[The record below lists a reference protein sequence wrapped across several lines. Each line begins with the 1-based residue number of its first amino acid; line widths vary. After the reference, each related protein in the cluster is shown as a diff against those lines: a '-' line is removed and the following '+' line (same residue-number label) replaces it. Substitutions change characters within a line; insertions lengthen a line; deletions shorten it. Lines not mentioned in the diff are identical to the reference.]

1 MIRSFRHAK
10 PLGPTLPR
18 LLVAMIA
25 SCAIAAPMVMA
36 QDSTATSSAIT
47 DGPDP
52 NPNRPSF
59 FRLDQFGPIQ
69 TPEQAEAAFDKAAAE
84 VGAGGGGVIVIP
96 RDAPPG
102 FVTHT
107 ATQRMLRLPEPPA
120 PLNSTR
126 GQKWGVKAGVLVYD
140 MRHPWTL
147 FNAMA
152 SSLRITRTLKLPVG
166 QFLPTDQDGSVA
178 TVDQS
183 ILRGTSSYRQV
194 ALSAAEKGAGVTV
207 SVPTI
212 EGLFPGQVLSLGSDP
227 KAKGTLTVRS
237 LSYDKTKGWQVIG
250 DLSES
255 LAKGQVLTSVT
266 HTGGLALRTSSN
278 GENQTFDMMVWL
290 KSFGPSPRTM
300 VKASYK
306 YMGDNASPEGGIGTV
321 LYHAEARTLPNP
333 FEAVVESFNVET
345 GALVY
350 TKESLKNG
358 QTLASGRPLINLTP
372 SKVVHATALLTRK
385 LDSIVE
391 PGLLT
396 PEMVGWYAAV
406 VGEADEAIQ
415 GSDALRWRLITNVD
429 VDADGKAT
437 FGILGYWWGA
447 SSGGSMGVYLEP
459 GTDKPR
465 PVKVLIAPGAMV
477 YDGSD
482 GMQRPERGVNN
493 STRTVRVVPRRFA
506 GTPADFAPGDRV
518 VQAVGPTPWQP
529 AVFRSWLFENVEAM
543 TPAPMLD
550 VINTS
555 QVQRGYVMHVH
566 GSGTFEAYMHLGG
579 ASPNGIVFNQ
589 DVPDGALILR
599 GTPDD
604 ARGKLSNGIVYPGRE
619 EKDKKRLFSG
629 ISVSDTTGKI
639 LLYNSSNLGVN
650 LSNQDLRGTTGLNSE
665 SGNFRALEVNVE
677 LGKKSLRVTFAKPE
691 SSADYTVIARPNWVT
706 NHAIK
711 ELSPEGFTVIFDRPA
726 PQGASVNWLLTR

>member
-10 PLGPTLPR
+10 PLGVSLPR

-25 SCAIAAPMVMA
+25 SCAMIASPMALA
-36 QDSTATSSAIT
+36 QDTTATSSATT

-59 FRLDQFGPIQ
+59 FMLDQFGPIQ
-69 TPEQAEAAFDKAAAE
+69 TPEQAQATLDKAAAE

-96 RDAPPG
+96 RDAPPA
-102 FVTHT
+102 FIAQT

-126 GQKWGVKAGVLVYD
+126 GQKWGVKAGVIVYD
-140 MRHPWTL
+140 LRHPWTL
-147 FNAMA
+147 FTSMA
-152 SSLRITRTLKLPVG
+152 SPLNIGRTFKLPVG
-166 QFLPTDQDGSVA
+166 QFMPTDQDGAVA
-178 TVDQS
+178 TVNQTM
-183 ILRGTSSYRQV
+183 LRGTSSYRQI
-194 ALSAAEKGAGVTV
+194 ALNAAEKGSGVTV

-212 EGLFPGQVLSLGSDP
+212 EGLFPGQVLNLSSDEQS
-227 KAKGTLTVRS
+227 KGTLTVRS
-237 LSYDKTKGWQVIG
+237 LGYDKTKGWHIIG
-250 DLSES
+250 DLSEP
-255 LAKGQVLTSVT
+255 LAKGQPLTSIT

-278 GENQTFDMMVWL
+278 SENQTFDMMVWL
-290 KSFGPSPRTM
+290 KSYGPSPRTI

-306 YMGDNASPEGGIGTV
+306 YMGDNQSPEDGVGTV
-321 LYHAEARTLPNP
+321 LYHAEARTLSHP
-333 FEAVVESFNVET
+333 FEAVVESFNTDT

-358 QTLASGRPLINLTP
+358 HTLGSGRPLINLTP
-372 SKVVHATALLTRK
+372 SKVVHATALLARK
-385 LDSIVE
+385 ETSIVE

-396 PEMVGWYAAV
+396 PEMVGWYIAV
-406 VGEADEAIQ
+406 TGEADEAIQ

-429 VDADGKAT
+429 VVEGKSI
-437 FGILGYWWGA
+437 FGVLGYWWGA
-447 SSGGSMGVYLEP
+447 SSGVAMGVYLEP

-477 YDGSD
+477 YDASD
-482 GMQRPERGVNN
+482 GVQRPERGVNN
-493 STRTVRVVPRRFA
+493 PTRTVRVVPRRFA

-518 VQAVGPTPWQP
+518 VQAIGPTPWQP
-529 AVFRSWLFENVEAM
+529 AVFRSWLFEAVEPM
-543 TPAPMLD
+543 TPAPMFD
-550 VINTS
+550 VTNAGD
-555 QVQRGYVMHVH
+555 VQRGYVMHVH
-566 GSGTFEAYMHLGG
+566 GSGEFDAYLVCGG
-579 ASPNGIVFNQ
+579 GSPNGIVFNQ

-599 GTPDD
+599 ATPDN
-604 ARGKLSNGIVYPGRE
+604 AKSKLSNGIVFPGKE
-619 EKDKKRLFSG
+619 EKDKVRPVTG
-629 ISVSDTTGKI
+629 ISVNDTTGKF
-639 LLYNSSNLGVN
+639 LLYNSTGRGVN

-665 SGNFRALEVNVE
+665 SENFRALEVPVE
-677 LGKKSLRVTFAKPE
+677 QGKKSFRVTFAKAE

-726 PQGASVNWLLTR
+726 PQGASINWLLTR